1 MGRRKFPNKLPVA
14 VIHENELLAAK
25 AKLALII
32 TNYGVIMNFGL
43 NDWKKRICWIRIR
56 DNILKRDGKKGKKF
70 GITLVKHP
78 KMKKMKKITVMQ
90 F

>member
-1 MGRRKFPNKLPVA
+1 MPAA
-14 VIHENELLAAK
+14 VIHENELLAAR

-56 DNILKRDGKKGKKF
+56 DNILKRDGKKGKKIRDNI
-70 GITLVKHP
+70 GEISKNE
-78 KMKKMKKITVMQ
+78 KMIVMQ